1 MEEKVIGLTDEEA
14 VAIFLGIMGDF
25 QKKYSVL
32 ESKDIKDIKESINVL
47 SDTMVAMSG
56 LKNMIIEPKMV
67 SDSVKLVAQ
76 ALVEQN
82 KKDGK

>member
-1 MEEKVIGLTDEEA
+1 MEEKVIGLTDEEV
-14 VAIFLGIMGDF
+14 VATFLGIMGEF

-32 ESKDIKDIKESINVL
+32 ESKDIKESITVL

-56 LKNMIIEPKMV
+56 LKNMIIDPKMV
-67 SDSVKLVAQ
+67 PDSVKLVAQ

>member
-1 MEEKVIGLTDEEA
+1 MEEKVIGLTDEET

-25 QKKYSVL
+25 QKQYSVL
-32 ESKDIKDIKESINVL
+32 ESKDIKECIKVL
-47 SDTMVAMSG
+47 SDTMLVMSG
-56 LKNMIIEPKMV
+56 LKNMIIEPKRV
-67 SDSVKLVAQ
+67 PDSIKFEAQ